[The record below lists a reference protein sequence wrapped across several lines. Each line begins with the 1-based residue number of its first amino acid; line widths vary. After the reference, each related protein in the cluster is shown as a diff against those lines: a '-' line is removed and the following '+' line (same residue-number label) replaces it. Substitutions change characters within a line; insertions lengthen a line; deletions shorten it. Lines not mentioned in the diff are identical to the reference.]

1 MNPAAA
7 MAIEQLKELN
17 GCDLH
22 ITHIP
27 SLGDSDGLR
36 KLGVQATSDP
46 EFAGKLLYMV

>member
-22 ITHIP
+22 LTHIP
-27 SLGDSDGLR
+27 SPGDSAGLR

-46 EFAGKLLYMV
+46 EFASKLLYMA